1 MSKVTILIVDDEPDI
16 RELLAITLQRMGF
29 ATLPAADLQQAYVL
43 LQQQHFQLCLTDL
56 RLPDGS
62 GLELVQRIQAQHPQ
76 LPVAVIS
83 AHGTME
89 VAIDA
94 MKYGAFDFIS
104 KPLDLTQLRS
114 LVLQALAQDQTPLPD
129 PASLEGYIVGR
140 TPAMV
145 ALREQI
151 NKVARS
157 QAPVFI
163 SGPSGSGKERV
174 ARALHQQSTRA
185 NQPFVAVNCGAI
197 PRELMESEFFGHKK
211 GSFTGAQFDKP
222 GLFAE
227 AHGGVLFL
235 DEVADLDLSMQVK
248 LLRVLQEKTIRPVGS
263 TKEQPID
270 VRIISATHKP
280 LAQCVAEN
288 SFRQDLYYRLHV
300 IELKV
305 PALKDRAADIPLL
318 TAALLQ
324 HLAQNH
330 GCSLP
335 RLSQSAQDALQRYD
349 YPGNVRELD
358 NILERA
364 LVLSN
369 GALIQP
375 DDLQLPDNGGFA
387 DDATLAPGALPTG
400 TNLEHYLDDIEKA
413 AIVAALEDNQWNK
426 TAAAKQLGISFRA
439 LRYRLKKLDLE

>member
-129 PASLEGYIVGR
+129 PASLEGHIVGR

-387 DDATLAPGALPTG
+387 NDATLVPGALPTG